1 MDAQNGHTRA
11 RLPEPGTRGAGEGQ
25 TPSLRHLASSDI
37 ATSDHPHGRAIDVM
51 IADYHDPSQ
60 IALGDRVSD
69 FLIANHA
76 SLKIKY
82 IIWQQKIWT
91 PTNPTWRPMADRGSD
106 VANHLDHVH
115 VSVAE

>member
-1 MDAQNGHTRA
+1 MV
-11 RLPEPGTRGAGEGQ
+11 
-25 TPSLRHLASSDI
+25 S
-37 ATSDHPHGRAIDVM
+37 RAIDVM